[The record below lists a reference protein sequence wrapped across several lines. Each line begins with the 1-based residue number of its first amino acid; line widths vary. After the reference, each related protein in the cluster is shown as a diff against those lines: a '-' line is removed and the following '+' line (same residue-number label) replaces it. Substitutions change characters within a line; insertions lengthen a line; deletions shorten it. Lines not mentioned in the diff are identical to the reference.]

1 MSIKIAPS
9 LMCANLLDL
18 RRDISELERAQVDMF
33 HIDVMDGHF
42 VPNIALS
49 FELAEKIGRCTS
61 VPLDLHLMVD
71 RPENFIEAIRRVKP
85 AYVSFHVES
94 TVNPIR
100 LARTLKSFGV
110 QVGVALNPST
120 PAEALAYLVEEL
132 DYVLLMTVEP
142 GFAGQKF
149 IPQVLG
155 KIKAVRDMLDE
166 TRDGKALEVDG
177 NLNVEWA
184 SQCVAQGASILVAGT
199 SSLFIE
205 GTDLYTAYRNF
216 RNQIA
221 VAGA

>member
-1 MSIKIAPS
+1 MTIKIAPS
-9 LMCANLLDL
+9 LMCADLLDL
-18 RRDISELERAQVDMF
+18 RRDISTLERAQVDMF

-49 FELAEKIGRCTS
+49 FDLAEKIARSTS
-61 VPLDLHLMVD
+61 VPIDLHLMVD
-71 RPENFIEAIRRVKP
+71 HPENFIDAIRRVNP
-85 AYVSFHVES
+85 AYVSFHIES

-100 LARTLKSFGV
+100 LMRTLKSFDL
-110 QVGVALNPST
+110 QVGIALNPST
-120 PAEALAYLVEEL
+120 PADTLAYLVEEL

-155 KIKAVRDMLDE
+155 KIREVRQLLDTSPE
-166 TRDGKALEVDG
+166 GKALEVDG
-177 NLNVEWA
+177 NLNVERA
-184 SQCVAQGASILVAGT
+184 SQCIANGASILVAGT

-205 GTDLYTAYRNF
+205 GADLYTAYRNF

-221 VAGA
+221 V